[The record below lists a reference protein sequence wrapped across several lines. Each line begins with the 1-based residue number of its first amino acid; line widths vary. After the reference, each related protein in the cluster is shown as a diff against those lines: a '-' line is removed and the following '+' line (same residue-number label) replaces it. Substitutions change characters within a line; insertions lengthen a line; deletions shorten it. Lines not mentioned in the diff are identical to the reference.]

1 MNQMKQVQTIT
12 TKNSDNDNVQL
23 TIHDAVNIMN
33 KQNKEI
39 IELKKKI
46 NELEIQMKNKSDE
59 QN

>member
-1 MNQMKQVQTIT
+1 
-12 TKNSDNDNVQL
+12 
-23 TIHDAVNIMN
+23 MN